1 MVDAP
6 RVASLLQRIRD
17 EAARLR
23 RTAARDDTDL
33 FEDPDLLP
41 AAKYRLIVVIEAA
54 TDVADH
60 IIASEG
66 LRPSTS
72 FADSFRSLREAGW
85 LDPELA
91 DALADAARF
100 RNVLVH
106 QYADVDDHRVVEI
119 MRTRVDDLDRFVDT
133 IAQRLG

>member
-41 AAKYRLIVVIEAA
+41 AAKYRLVVVIEAA